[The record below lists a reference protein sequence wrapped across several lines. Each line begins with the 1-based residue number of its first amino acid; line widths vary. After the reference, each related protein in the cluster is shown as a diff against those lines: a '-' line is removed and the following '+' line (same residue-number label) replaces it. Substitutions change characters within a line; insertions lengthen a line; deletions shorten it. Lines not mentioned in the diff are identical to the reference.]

1 MLELYHWITSTCSKR
16 VRICL
21 AEKDLEW
28 ESHHIRLDRG
38 EQLAPDYVKM
48 NPNGVVP
55 TMVHD
60 GRVLIESMF
69 IMEYLDDV
77 FPDPPLRPADP
88 YERAQM
94 RIWMDRCEHVL
105 HKSVNVISFIKQGR
119 YKRYEGMSEDEL
131 QAAFAKQPE
140 IDRRA
145 ILERRIR
152 QGVTQ
157 EEMDHAEARI
167 AIIFDD
173 MEARLSDR
181 PWLCGEEYSLADI
194 AYAPF
199 IERFQANEMNR
210 LVDWTARPALG
221 DWWARTQERP
231 AFQKGFFFKPA
242 EE

>member
-1 MLELYHWITSTCSKR
+1 MLELYHFWGSTCSKR

-21 AEKDLEW
+21 AEKELEW
-28 ESHHIRLDRG
+28 ESHHTRLDRR
-38 EQLAPDYVKM
+38 EHLQPEYVKM

-55 TMVHD
+55 TLVHD
-60 GRVLIESMF
+60 DRVLIESMF
-69 IMEYLDDV
+69 IMEYLDDT
-77 FPDPPLRPADP
+77 FPAQPLRPTDA

-119 YKRYEGMSEDEL
+119 YKRFQGMSEEEL
-131 QAAFAKQPE
+131 QATLNEQPE
-140 IDRRA
+140 IERRA
-145 ILERRIR
+145 ILERRVR

-173 MEARLSDR
+173 MEEQLSDR
-181 PWLCGEEYSLADI
+181 PWLCGEDYSLADI

-199 IERFQANEMNR
+199 IERFQANEMEQ
-210 LVDWTARPALG
+210 LVDWSVRPKLG
-221 DWWARTQERP
+221 NWWARIQERP
-231 AFQKGFFFKPA
+231 GFQKGFFFPQP
-242 EE
+242 ED

>member
-38 EQLAPDYVKM
+38 EQLKPEYVQM

-55 TMVHD
+55 TLVHD

-77 FPDPPLRPADP
+77 FPDPPLRPADL

-157 EEMDHAEARI
+157 EEMNHAEARI

-231 AFQKGFFFKPA
+231 AFKKGFFFTPP

>member
-55 TMVHD
+55 TLVHD

>member
-55 TMVHD
+55 TLVHD

-77 FPDPPLRPADP
+77 FPDPPLRPADL

-199 IERFQANEMNR
+199 VERFQANEMNR

>member
-1 MLELYHWITSTCSKR
+1 MLELYHWTTSTCSKR

-21 AEKDLEW
+21 AEKGLEW
-28 ESHHIRLDRG
+28 ESHQIRLDRG

-55 TMVHD
+55 TLVHD

-77 FPDPPLRPADP
+77 FPDPPLRPADL

-105 HKSVNVISFIKQGR
+105 HKSVNVISFVKQGR
-119 YKRYEGMSEDEL
+119 YKRYEGMSEDEIQGAL
-131 QAAFAKQPE
+131 AKQPNME
-140 IDRRA
+140 RRA

-152 QGVTQ
+152 EGVTQ
-157 EEMDHAEARI
+157 EEMDFSEAKIAEV
-167 AIIFDD
+167 FDD
-173 MEARLSDR
+173 MEERLGDR
-181 PWLCGEEYSLADI
+181 PWLCGDDYSLADI

-199 IERFQANEMNR
+199 VERFQANGSDR
-210 LVDWTARPALG
+210 LVDWTVRPALG
-221 DWWARTQERP
+221 DWWSRTQERP
-231 AFQKGFFFKPA
+231 AFQKGFFFAPP